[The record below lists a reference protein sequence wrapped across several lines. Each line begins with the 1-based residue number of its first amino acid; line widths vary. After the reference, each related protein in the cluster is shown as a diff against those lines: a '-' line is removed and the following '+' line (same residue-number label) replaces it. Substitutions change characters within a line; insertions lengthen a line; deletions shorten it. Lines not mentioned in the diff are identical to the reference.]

1 MTQQTLYTVTVYS
14 ENQVGL
20 LNQISIIFTRRQL
33 NIESLSVSGSAI
45 EGVHKFTIT
54 TYSDRETMEKLV
66 KQIEKRIDVLRAFFY
81 TDDEIIFQEVAL
93 YKVPTDKLLDDR
105 SIEDLIRKHNARI
118 LEVNRTYTVIEKSGH
133 PDETQSLFEELSRYD
148 VMQFVRS
155 GRVAITKST
164 VEHVSI
170 FLQEQHT
177 DKTNYERKR
186 RTIQTTNRTG
196 LLQNLY
202 RRAGRRKRPTGVAAH
217 LLAKRILEVAT
228 LHAESW
234 GVGYSTLI
242 KNRQVWVLSRLTV
255 EMYRYPLINEHYTLQ
270 TWIEGYN
277 KHFSSRNFAILG
289 EDGSP
294 CGYAR
299 TIWVVIDL
307 DSRTSVDISQFEYI
321 AENISDKACPIEKQS
336 RVRDV
341 HDENAVIYPVTYN
354 DIDLNRHVNS
364 VKYIEHELDLFP
376 FERYDKQRIRRFE
389 ISYANEARYGSTLQ
403 LLKEEEAPDH
413 FTLEIRDDQTVY
425 CKGRI
430 IFENR

>member
-1 MTQQTLYTVTVYS
+1 MPNRGAWDIVRSSKTSKYGYFPGSPSKCTVIRSST
-14 ENQVGL
+14 
-20 LNQISIIFTRRQL
+20 SIIL
-33 NIESLSVSGSAI
+33 YKHGSK
-45 EGVHKFTIT
+45 GIT
-54 TYSDRETMEKLV
+54 SIFHRET
-66 KQIEKRIDVLRAFFY
+66 
-81 TDDEIIFQEVAL
+81 
-93 YKVPTDKLLDDR
+93 
-105 SIEDLIRKHNARI
+105 
-118 LEVNRTYTVIEKSGH
+118 
-133 PDETQSLFEELSRYD
+133 
-148 VMQFVRS
+148 
-155 GRVAITKST
+155 
-164 VEHVSI
+164 
-170 FLQEQHT
+170 
-177 DKTNYERKR
+177 
-186 RTIQTTNRTG
+186 
-196 LLQNLY
+196 
-202 RRAGRRKRPTGVAAH
+202 
-217 LLAKRILEVAT
+217 
-228 LHAESW
+228 
-234 GVGYSTLI
+234 
-242 KNRQVWVLSRLTV
+242 
-255 EMYRYPLINEHYTLQ
+255 
-270 TWIEGYN
+270 
-277 KHFSSRNFAILG
+277 
-289 EDGSP
+289 SP
-294 CGYAR
+294 YWDAR

>member
-133 PDETQSLFEELSRYD
+133 SISVRRTESIRCYAIRPVGTCRHNQIDRRARKHIPTRTTIPTKPTMKEKEEQSKRQTEPVYSKTY
-148 VMQFVRS
+148 
-155 GRVAITKST
+155 T
-164 VEHVSI
+164 VEPAEGNGQ
-170 FLQEQHT
+170 QELPLT
-177 DKTNYERKR
+177 
-186 RTIQTTNRTG
+186 
-196 LLQNLY
+196 
-202 RRAGRRKRPTGVAAH
+202 

>member
-1 MTQQTLYTVTVYS
+1 MYK
-14 ENQVGL
+14 
-20 LNQISIIFTRRQL
+20 RQ
-33 NIESLSVSGSAI
+33 
-45 EGVHKFTIT
+45 
-54 TYSDRETMEKLV
+54 
-66 KQIEKRIDVLRAFFY
+66 
-81 TDDEIIFQEVAL
+81 
-93 YKVPTDKLLDDR
+93 
-105 SIEDLIRKHNARI
+105 
-118 LEVNRTYTVIEKSGH
+118 
-133 PDETQSLFEELSRYD
+133 
-148 VMQFVRS
+148 
-155 GRVAITKST
+155 
-164 VEHVSI
+164 
-170 FLQEQHT
+170 
-177 DKTNYERKR
+177 
-186 RTIQTTNRTG
+186 
-196 LLQNLY
+196 
-202 RRAGRRKRPTGVAAH
+202 
-217 LLAKRILEVAT
+217 LEVAT

-403 LLKEEEAPDH
+403 LLKEEEAPDY

>member
-1 MTQQTLYTVTVYS
+1 MPNRGAWDTVRSSKTGKYGYSPGSPSKCTVIRS
-14 ENQVGL
+14 ST
-20 LNQISIIFTRRQL
+20 SII
-33 NIESLSVSGSAI
+33 
-45 EGVHKFTIT
+45 
-54 TYSDRETMEKLV
+54 
-66 KQIEKRIDVLRAFFY
+66 
-81 TDDEIIFQEVAL
+81 L
-93 YKVPTDKLLDDR
+93 YK
-105 SIEDLIRKHNARI
+105 H
-118 LEVNRTYTVIEKSGH
+118 G
-133 PDETQSLFEELSRYD
+133 
-148 VMQFVRS
+148 
-155 GRVAITKST
+155 
-164 VEHVSI
+164 
-170 FLQEQHT
+170 
-177 DKTNYERKR
+177 
-186 RTIQTTNRTG
+186 
-196 LLQNLY
+196 
-202 RRAGRRKRPTGVAAH
+202 
-217 LLAKRILEVAT
+217 
-228 LHAESW
+228 
-234 GVGYSTLI
+234 
-242 KNRQVWVLSRLTV
+242 
-255 EMYRYPLINEHYTLQ
+255 
-270 TWIEGYN
+270 GYN

>member
-1 MTQQTLYTVTVYS
+1 MKEKEEQSKQQTEPVYS
-14 ENQVGL
+14 
-20 LNQISIIFTRRQL
+20 
-33 NIESLSVSGSAI
+33 
-45 EGVHKFTIT
+45 K
-54 TYSDRETMEKLV
+54 
-66 KQIEKRIDVLRAFFY
+66 
-81 TDDEIIFQEVAL
+81 
-93 YKVPTDKLLDDR
+93 
-105 SIEDLIRKHNARI
+105 
-118 LEVNRTYTVIEKSGH
+118 TYTVEPAEGNG
-133 PDETQSLFEELSRYD
+133 QQELPL
-148 VMQFVRS
+148 
-155 GRVAITKST
+155 T
-164 VEHVSI
+164 
-170 FLQEQHT
+170 
-177 DKTNYERKR
+177 
-186 RTIQTTNRTG
+186 
-196 LLQNLY
+196 
-202 RRAGRRKRPTGVAAH
+202 

-242 KNRQVWVLSRLTV
+242 KNQQVWVLSRLTV

-307 DSRTSVDISQFEYI
+307 DSRTSVDIRQFEYI

>member
-118 LEVNRTYTVIEKSGH
+118 LEVNRTYRHREIGAPQRNSISVRRTESIRCYAIRPVGTCRHNQIDRRARKHIPTRTTMPTKPTMKEK
-133 PDETQSLFEELSRYD
+133 EEQSKQQTEPVYSKTY
-148 VMQFVRS
+148 
-155 GRVAITKST
+155 T
-164 VEHVSI
+164 VEPAEGNGQ
-170 FLQEQHT
+170 QELPLT
-177 DKTNYERKR
+177 
-186 RTIQTTNRTG
+186 
-196 LLQNLY
+196 
-202 RRAGRRKRPTGVAAH
+202 

-413 FTLEIRDDQTVY
+413 FTLEIRDDQ
-425 CKGRI
+425 K
-430 IFENR
+430 ENGNHEFWRC

>member
-1 MTQQTLYTVTVYS
+1 MKEKEEQSKRQTEPVYS
-14 ENQVGL
+14 
-20 LNQISIIFTRRQL
+20 
-33 NIESLSVSGSAI
+33 
-45 EGVHKFTIT
+45 K
-54 TYSDRETMEKLV
+54 
-66 KQIEKRIDVLRAFFY
+66 
-81 TDDEIIFQEVAL
+81 
-93 YKVPTDKLLDDR
+93 
-105 SIEDLIRKHNARI
+105 
-118 LEVNRTYTVIEKSGH
+118 TYTVEPAEGNG
-133 PDETQSLFEELSRYD
+133 QQELPL
-148 VMQFVRS
+148 
-155 GRVAITKST
+155 T
-164 VEHVSI
+164 
-170 FLQEQHT
+170 
-177 DKTNYERKR
+177 
-186 RTIQTTNRTG
+186 
-196 LLQNLY
+196 
-202 RRAGRRKRPTGVAAH
+202 

-364 VKYIEHELDLFP
+364 VKYIEHELDPFP